1 MAVLSKFYIS
11 FVLIPLVAYSVV
23 AQKVNSRY
31 QREFGAEIDI
41 DRPKEVSD
49 DILNQVL
56 ENGGDLYVNESPLQ
70 FRKRIIG
77 TFIDLD
83 GDVNRDFLVQ
93 GDDGANV
100 SGFWIFRNTNG
111 RMRLVLH
118 VRALGLSLDSKK
130 SRGVREV
137 VAGAASAS
145 KYWGARYVFKQ
156 GRYRPV
162 KCWEEELI
170 EDEAT
175 RKKRYFPCREGSLP
189 YRET

>member
-1 MAVLSKFYIS
+1 MAVLSKSYIS
-11 FVLIPLVAYSVV
+11 FLLIALVACSAV
-23 AQKVNSRY
+23 AQKVNSRS

-41 DRPKEVSD
+41 DRPKKVSD

-56 ENGGDLYVNESPLQ
+56 GNGGELYVDESPLQ
-70 FRKRIIG
+70 FRKRIVG
-77 TFIDLD
+77 TLIDLD
-83 GDVNRDFLVQ
+83 GDTNRDFLVQ

-100 SGFWIFRNTNG
+100 SGFWLFRNTNG

-118 VRALGLSLDSKK
+118 VRALGLSLGPKT

-145 KYWGARYVFKQ
+145 KYWGAKYVFSR
-156 GRYRPV
+156 GRYRPI

-170 EDEAT
+170 DDEAT

-189 YRET
+189 YWGT

>member
-1 MAVLSKFYIS
+1 MIALVSS
-11 FVLIPLVAYSVV
+11 FALP
-23 AQKVNSRY
+23 QKGNTQY

-41 DRPKEVSD
+41 VRPKKVSD

-56 ENGGDLYVNESPLQ
+56 KNGGDLYVEESPVQ
-70 FRKRIIG
+70 FRKRIVG
-77 TFIDLD
+77 TYIDLD
-83 GDVNRDFLVQ
+83 GDTNRDLLVQ
-93 GDDGANV
+93 GDDGASV
-100 SGFWIFRNTNG
+100 SGFWLFRNTNG
-111 RMRLVLH
+111 QMRLVLH
-118 VRALGLSLDSKK
+118 VRALGLSLGSKN

-145 KYWGARYVFKQ
+145 KYWGARYVFKR

>member
-1 MAVLSKFYIS
+1 MAVSTQFYIS
-11 FVLIPLVAYSVV
+11 FVLIALVSSLAMP
-23 AQKVNSRY
+23 QKVNIQY

-41 DRPKEVSD
+41 DRPKKVSD

-56 ENGGDLYVNESPLQ
+56 ENGGELYVDESPLQ
-70 FRKRIIG
+70 FRKRIVG

-83 GDVNRDFLVQ
+83 GDTNRDFLVQ

-100 SGFWIFRNTNG
+100 SGFWLFRNTNG

-118 VRALGLSLDSKK
+118 VRALGLSLGSMK

-145 KYWGARYVFKQ
+145 TYWGSRYVFSR

-175 RKKRYFPCREGSLP
+175 RKKRYFPCREGSMP